1 MKNKTRHWL
10 WNIAI
15 ALTLVLV
22 VIAFLAHYKNW
33 IKVENDE
40 FKILSGIYYKELNF
54 TDVNAVEMVDK
65 IPSLERLNGF
75 SVKETEKGIF
85 RDSIYNTEV
94 YIFVDKLSRQKIK
107 VTYNDSLQLF
117 FNISDSLETEK
128 MYTLFSSK
136 LDSLSSL
143 K

>member
-10 WNIAI
+10 WNIVI
-15 ALTLVLV
+15 ALTLILV

-33 IKVENDE
+33 IKVEDNE

-117 FNISDSLETEK
+117 FNVSDSLETEK